1 MKCNSLILI
10 LILLSLNCVFSQNK
24 KESKYYNLFDSY
36 VEEENFGAFNG
47 REYLD
52 IYPEE
57 IRTSKTN
64 NKFYGSYDFVSGYV
78 LYDGQPYY
86 DIKFKYELVNDLL
99 LIAYTN
105 ERVNLLALNS
115 KMVEEFEL
123 IGHKFKRLPNN
134 SGIIK
139 SVYRNGFFKEE
150 YVGSEFSLY
159 SKHIKKVVEKLT
171 ENKITFDFRDSKYFI
186 AGYRD
191 VYYQISTKKSFLEAF
206 PLYEKTIKYFYKKN
220 SALRRNNKE
229 KFYLNLLK
237 YLDNLS
243 SHNESK

>member
-10 LILLSLNCVFSQNK
+10 LILLSFNCVFSQYK

-36 VEEENFGAFNG
+36 AEEENFGAFNG
-47 REYLD
+47 KEYLD

-86 DIKFKYELVNDLL
+86 NVKFKYELVHDLL

-150 YVGSEFSLY
+150 YIGSEFSLY
-159 SKHIKKVVEKLT
+159 SKHVKKVVEKLT
-171 ENKITFDFRDSKYFI
+171 ENKIAFEFRESTYFI

-206 PLYEKTIKYFYKKN
+206 PFYEKSIKYFYKKN
-220 SALRRNNKE
+220 SALVRKNKE

-237 YLDNLS
+237 YLDNLN
-243 SHNESK
+243 SHNEVK